1 MVRVSPLSRLLS
13 LYFFVLIFE
22 AILIS
27 LGKFMSE
34 HYRGWHVLLIVILT
48 VVLRVYTFDIS
59 LALSVA
65 DENIVART
73 T

>member
-22 AILIS
+22 AILIG
-27 LGKFMSE
+27 LRELMPE
-34 HYRGWHVLLIVILT
+34 HNCGWHVLLIVILT
-48 VVLRVYTFDIS
+48 VVLGVYTLNFS

>member
-22 AILIS
+22 AILIG
-27 LGKFMSE
+27 LREFMSE

-48 VVLRVYTFDIS
+48 VVLGVYTFDIS

-65 DENIVART
+65 YENIVARAT
-73 T
+73 